1 MSPTPKSILVIG
13 AGELGTQVLR
23 SFATH
28 SNRRATQLTVLL
40 RPSRIASPNNADELT
55 TTLHPLNIDTL
66 ASDIATDPESH
77 LTQLFRNY
85 DTIIS
90 CTGFAAGPG
99 VQLKLARAVLAA
111 QVPRFIPWQFGV
123 DYDVLGRGS
132 AQELFDEQLDVRAL
146 LRSQTATQ
154 WVIVSTG
161 MFTSFL
167 FDAGLGV
174 VDARAGV
181 VRALGSWENRVT
193 VTAVEDIGRITV
205 EVVLGGSLRG
215 GFGNQVLKVAGD
227 TLSYGELAGLVKR
240 VTGKEFKREV
250 RTVEAARADLA
261 REPGNGLFKYQVVF
275 GEGKGVAWDLQET
288 WNYQVGLRALTAEE
302 WARKYW
308 VE

>member
-1 MSPTPKSILVIG
+1 MSPTPRSILVIG

-23 SFATH
+23 SLAAH
-28 SNRRATQLTVLL
+28 PNRGATQLTVLL
-40 RPSRIASPNNADELT
+40 RPSRLASPNDANESTA
-55 TTLHPLNIDTL
+55 TLHTLNIDSL
-66 ASDIATDPESH
+66 PSDITTDPESH

-85 DTIIS
+85 DTIIC

-123 DYDVLGRGS
+123 DYDVIGRGS
-132 AQELFDEQLDVRAL
+132 AQELFDEQLDVRVL

-167 FDAGLGV
+167 FDAGFGV
-174 VDARAGV
+174 VAAGAAL

-193 VTAVEDIGRITV
+193 VTAVEDIGRITA
-205 EVVLGGSLRG
+205 EVSLGGSLGG

-227 TLSYGELAGLVKR
+227 TLSYGELAGLVER

-261 REPGNGLFKYQVVF
+261 RESGNGLFKYQVVF
-275 GEGKGVAWDLQET
+275 GEGTGVAWDLQET
-288 WNYQVGLRALTAEE
+288 WNYQAGLRALTAAE

-308 VE
+308 VK